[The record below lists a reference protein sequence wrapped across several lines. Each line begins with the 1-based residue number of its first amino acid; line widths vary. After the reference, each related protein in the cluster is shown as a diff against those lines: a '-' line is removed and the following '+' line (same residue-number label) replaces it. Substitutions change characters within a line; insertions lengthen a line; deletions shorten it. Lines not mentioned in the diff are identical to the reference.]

1 MTTAILIVAA
11 VALLGY
17 DPAKALWTKYRNR
30 KPADAIRDD
39 AVFID
44 RDPTRIE
51 AFEAAETLTAYFDS
65 IGHASGIATSR
76 AAAQW
81 LFAESEE

>member
-1 MTTAILIVAA
+1 MSTAILIIAA

-17 DPAKALWTKYRNR
+17 DPAKVLYKRWQAKR
-30 KPADAIRDD
+30 
-39 AVFID
+39 AVEPSPDYVVID
-44 RDPTRIE
+44 NPDPSRLE
-51 AFEAAETLTAYFDS
+51 AFKAAETLTAYFDS